1 MRPAR
6 VHAWERALCRHVA
19 SVAAGSRSRVLRPSA
34 WNTRGG
40 VLGFGCVQALTL
52 WKSTEVLPY
61 EEGHCSR
68 GSYGDFVP
76 VHDVAIRDVVIPGV
90 VAPLVHD
97 SLVWAFQ
104 ILSAP

>member
-34 WNTRGG
+34 WNTRDE
-40 VLGFGCVQALTL
+40 VLGFGCAQVLTL
-52 WKSTEVLPY
+52 WRSTEVLPC
-61 EEGHCSR
+61 EEGRYSR

-76 VHDVAIRDVVIPGV
+76 AHDVAIRDVVIPGV
-90 VAPLVHD
+90 VAPLVRD

-104 ILSAP
+104 ILFAP